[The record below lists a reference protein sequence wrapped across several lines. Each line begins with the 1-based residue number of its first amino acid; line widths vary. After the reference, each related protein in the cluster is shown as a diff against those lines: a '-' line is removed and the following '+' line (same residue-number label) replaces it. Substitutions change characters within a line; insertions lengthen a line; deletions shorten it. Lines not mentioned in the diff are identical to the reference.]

1 LYQGQAAGPGLGGTE
16 TADLT
21 GDPSGWRF
29 QMRLP
34 TGNFGAD
41 SGLAGAASMLRAQLG
56 PRSRSEAKRLALQ
69 LASMCQAIC
78 SAAAG
83 LQATMSTSLP
93 GNTEE
98 RHVIEVCQQAIGRAI
113 AQPSEAIGLAQGLGS
128 ALTSPQ
134 LVQREVE
141 KGAAGAT
148 AVTANAEALTRQALT
163 DVLKLS
169 SQPAA
174 ALAALAA
181 VAHVAPKVEDLCAAP
196 SPAARLRS
204 EPDRV
209 LPLFSEIS
217 QAYIDK
223 RIARDG
229 ADHADIPILT
239 LRRQVFLDVIGD
251 RTPDKYYPRDLHRRA
266 AGRRSG
272 APSLIRRTI
281 SGGSA
286 ENAGDRK
293 ARPTIRRAP

>member
-1 LYQGQAAGPGLGGTE
+1 
-16 TADLT
+16 
-21 GDPSGWRF
+21 
-29 QMRLP
+29 
-34 TGNFGAD
+34 
-41 SGLAGAASMLRAQLG
+41 MLRAQLG
-56 PRSRSEAKRLALQ
+56 PRSRGEAKRLALQ

-93 GNTEE
+93 GNREDDLV
-98 RHVIEVCQQAIGRAI
+98 RHVIEVCQQAIG
-113 AQPSEAIGLAQGLGS
+113 
-128 ALTSPQ
+128 
-134 LVQREVE
+134 
-141 KGAAGAT
+141 
-148 AVTANAEALTRQALT
+148 
-163 DVLKLS
+163 
-169 SQPAA
+169 
-174 ALAALAA
+174 
-181 VAHVAPKVEDLCAAP
+181 EDLCAAL

-217 QAYIDK
+217 QAYIDM

-266 AGRRSG
+266 AERRSG